1 VKAAQF
7 DYVRPSSLEL
17 AIEHLGSGGGSA
29 KILAGGQSLGPMLNL
44 RLAAP
49 ELLVDVTRIPE
60 LLRVEDEGDAVVLGA
75 CVTHA
80 AIEDGET
87 ADGTRGV
94 MPRVARGI
102 AYRAVRNRGTLGGSL
117 AHADPSS
124 DWISSLGALDA
135 TAMIFGGQGRRTVP
149 IAELMVGAF
158 ETSLAPGEIL
168 EAVRIPKVS
177 ARARWGFHK
186 VCRKAG
192 ELAEAIAA
200 VLWDPERGIERAVIG
215 ATGSVPIVIKD
226 ALRLHEGRR
235 DKILDGTLGDSPEWR
250 RLQAHA
256 GLGVDSYERQIHL
269 VALRRA
275 LVQAYK
281 P

>member
-17 AIEHLGSGGGSA
+17 AIQHLGSGGGSA

-44 RLAAP
+44 RLAVP

-80 AIEDGET
+80 AIEDGQT

-124 DWISSLGALDA
+124 DWISSLAALDA
-135 TAMIFGGQGRRTVP
+135 TAMIFSAQGRRTVP

-158 ETSLAPGEIL
+158 ETSLAAGEIL

-177 ARARWGFHK
+177 ARARWGFYK

-200 VLWDPERGIERAVIG
+200 VLWDAERGIERVVIG

-226 ALRLHEGRR
+226 AARFHEGRR
-235 DKILDGTLGDSPEWR
+235 EKILDGTLADSPEWR
-250 RLQAHA
+250 RLEAHA
-256 GLGVDSYERQIHL
+256 GLGADSYERQIHL

>member
-1 VKAAQF
+1 M
-7 DYVRPSSLEL
+7 
-17 AIEHLGSGGGSA
+17 

-60 LLRVEDEGDAVVLGA
+60 LKRVADERDAVVLGA

-80 AIEDGET
+80 AIEDGRV
-87 ADGTRGV
+87 ADGTHGV
-94 MPRVARGI
+94 MAHVARGI

-124 DWISSLGALDA
+124 DWVSSLSALDA
-135 TAMIFGGQGRRTVP
+135 SALIVGAHGRRAVP
-149 IAELMVGAF
+149 VAELMVGAF

-168 EAVRIPKVS
+168 EAVRIPKLS

-186 VCRKAG
+186 VCRKSG
-192 ELAEAIAA
+192 ELAESIAA
-200 VLWDPERGIERAVIG
+200 VLWDPDRDIKRVVIG

-226 ALRLHEGRR
+226 AARLVERR
-235 DKILDGTLGDSPEWR
+235 RENVLDGTLGESEEWR
-250 RLQAHA
+250 RLEANK
-256 GLGVDSYERQIHL
+256 GLGGDPYRRQIHL
-269 VALRRA
+269 AALRRA
-275 LVQAYK
+275 LVQIYK
-281 P
+281 Q